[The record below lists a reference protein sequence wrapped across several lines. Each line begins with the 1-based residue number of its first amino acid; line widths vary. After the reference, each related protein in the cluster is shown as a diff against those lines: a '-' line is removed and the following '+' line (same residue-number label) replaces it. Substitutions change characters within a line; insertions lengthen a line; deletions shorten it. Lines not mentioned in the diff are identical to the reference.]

1 MQHVQHAAA
10 DSDLELPLLLACIG
24 NPDPDGTKVNAPVGE
39 ETFDDTK
46 TTEEAQTGA
55 DRREA
60 A

>member
-1 MQHVQHAAA
+1 M
-10 DSDLELPLLLACIG
+10 
-24 NPDPDGTKVNAPVGE
+24 KVNTPVGE

-46 TTEEAQTGA
+46 TTEAAQAGA

>member
-1 MQHVQHAAA
+1 MTKV
-10 DSDLELPLLLACIG
+10 SVACIG
-24 NPDPDGTKVNAPVGE
+24 NPDPDGMKVNTPVGE